1 MQNRAIFRAISVLIS
16 LGGTNKVS
24 GIGIFHGT
32 LHFRIRC
39 FCSEG
44 DFDNCITSC
53 SFFDIDAPHDF
64 MNYALIEISIVLILL
79 VANGIFA
86 MTEIAIVSSRKGLL
100 QSMAEKGNKGAAR
113 ALKLADSPNRFLSTV
128 QIGITLVG
136 IVAGALGSGNV
147 AANLA
152 EFISVIPVIGEYAK
166 PISLVIVIGILTYL
180 SLVIGELVP
189 KRLAMKYPE
198 GIASAMSGPMA
209 ALSTVASPVVNVLSW
224 STGAFLKFFR
234 VRETD
239 DNGISR
245 EELTVL
251 VRQGMTTG
259 TINHIESRMFE
270 GVIGFE
276 KLVAYDI
283 MIPRPKILW
292 IEKNAKHQ
300 DVWPSI
306 MSSTQSVFP
315 VYQGRRENL
324 VGVVSIKDIYGQ
336 LAQQNSVDFG
346 SIMKPPLLVPET
358 QKANLLLE
366 AFRKSGQRAALVL
379 DEFGSVMGMVTLIDL
394 METVVGDVPSV
405 EEQMAMPVRE
415 RADGSW
421 LIDGLFE
428 IEKLP
433 ERLEGFVLPAG
444 GGDEFQTVS
453 GWLVKE
459 LGRIP
464 VEADRVTAGEW
475 TFEVIDMDS
484 IRVDK
489 VMAVRNENMKGSG
502 EPSDA

>member
-1 MQNRAIFRAISVLIS
+1 
-16 LGGTNKVS
+16 
-24 GIGIFHGT
+24 
-32 LHFRIRC
+32 
-39 FCSEG
+39 
-44 DFDNCITSC
+44 
-53 SFFDIDAPHDF
+53 
-64 MNYALIEISIVLILL
+64 MNSALLEISIVLVLL
-79 VANGIFA
+79 IANGVFA

-100 QSMAEKGNKGAAR
+100 QSMSEKGDSGAAR

-136 IVAGALGSGNV
+136 IVAGALGSGTV
-147 AANLA
+147 ASKLA
-152 EFISVIPVIGEYAK
+152 EFLGVIPLIGEYAK
-166 PISLVIVIGILTYL
+166 PISLVLVIGVLTYL

-198 GIASAMSGPMA
+198 AIASAMSGPMA
-209 ALSTVASPVVNVLSW
+209 ALSNVASPVVSLLSW
-224 STGAFLKFFR
+224 STGALLKFFR

-239 DNGISR
+239 DSGISR
-245 EELTVL
+245 EELTVM

-259 TINHIESRMFE
+259 SINRMETKMIE

-283 MIPRPKILW
+283 MIPRPKIVW
-292 IEKNAKHQ
+292 IEKDAKHEE
-300 DVWPSI
+300 VWPTI
-306 MSSTQSVFP
+306 MRSTQGVFP
-315 VYQGRRENL
+315 VYQERRENL
-324 VGVVSIKDIYGQ
+324 VGMVSIKDIYGQ
-336 LAQQNSVDFG
+336 LAAQKTVNFA
-346 SIMKPPLLVPET
+346 SIMKAPLLVPET
-358 QKANLLLE
+358 QKASVLLE
-366 AFRKSGQRAALVL
+366 TFRKTGQRAALVL

-394 METVVGDVPSV
+394 METIVGDVPSM
-405 EEQMAMPVRE
+405 EEQMAMPVRQRE
-415 RADGSW
+415 DGSW

-433 ERLEGFVLPAG
+433 ERLEGFVLPEG

-464 VEADRVTAGEW
+464 VEADRVSAGEW

-489 VMAVRNENMKGSG
+489 VLAVRNKSSIVDPAN
-502 EPSDA
+502 A

>member
-1 MQNRAIFRAISVLIS
+1 
-16 LGGTNKVS
+16 
-24 GIGIFHGT
+24 
-32 LHFRIRC
+32 
-39 FCSEG
+39 
-44 DFDNCITSC
+44 
-53 SFFDIDAPHDF
+53 
-64 MNYALIEISIVLILL
+64 MNSALLEISIVLVLL
-79 VANGIFA
+79 LANGIFA

-100 QSMAEKGNKGAAR
+100 QSMAEKGNSGASR
-113 ALKLADSPNRFLSTV
+113 ALELADSPNRFLSTV

-136 IVAGALGSGNV
+136 IVAGALGSGTV
-147 AANLA
+147 ASKLA
-152 EFISVIPVIGEYAK
+152 EFLGVIPVIGEYAK
-166 PISLVIVIGILTYL
+166 PISLVFVIGILTYL

-198 GIASAMSGPMA
+198 AIASAMSGPMA
-209 ALSTVASPVVNVLSW
+209 ALSNVASPVVSLLSW
-224 STGAFLKFFR
+224 STGALLKFFR

-239 DNGISR
+239 DSGISR

-259 TINHIESRMFE
+259 SINRMESRMME

-283 MIPRPKILW
+283 MIPRPKIIW
-292 IEKNAKHQ
+292 IEKDAKHEE
-300 DVWPSI
+300 VWPVI
-306 MSSTQSVFP
+306 MCSTQGVFP
-315 VYQGRRENL
+315 VYQSRRENL

-336 LAQQNSVDFG
+336 LAAQKTVDFA
-346 SIMKPPLLVPET
+346 SIMKAPLLVPET
-358 QKANLLLE
+358 QKASVLLE
-366 AFRKSGQRAALVL
+366 TFRKTGQRAALVL

-394 METVVGDVPSV
+394 METIVGDVPSM
-405 EEQMAMPVRE
+405 EEQMAMPVRQRE
-415 RADGSW
+415 DGSW

-433 ERLEGFVLPAG
+433 ERLEGFVLPEG

-459 LGRIP
+459 LERIP
-464 VEADRVTAGEW
+464 VEADRVSAGEW

-489 VMAVRNENMKGSG
+489 VLAVRNAS
-502 EPSDA
+502 SSVDAAEA

>member
-1 MQNRAIFRAISVLIS
+1 
-16 LGGTNKVS
+16 
-24 GIGIFHGT
+24 
-32 LHFRIRC
+32 
-39 FCSEG
+39 
-44 DFDNCITSC
+44 
-53 SFFDIDAPHDF
+53 
-64 MNYALIEISIVLILL
+64 MNSALLEISIVLVLL
-79 VANGIFA
+79 LANGIFA

-100 QSMAEKGNKGAAR
+100 QSMAEKGNSGASR

-136 IVAGALGSGNV
+136 IVAGALGSGTV
-147 AANLA
+147 ASKLA
-152 EFISVIPVIGEYAK
+152 EFLGVLPLIGEYAR
-166 PISLVIVIGILTYL
+166 PASLVIVIGILTYL

-198 GIASAMSGPMA
+198 AIASAMSGPMA
-209 ALSTVASPVVNVLSW
+209 ALSNVASPVVSLLSW
-224 STGAFLKFFR
+224 STGALLKFFR

-239 DNGISR
+239 DSGISR

-259 TINHIESRMFE
+259 SINRMESRMME

-283 MIPRPKILW
+283 MIPRPKIIW
-292 IEKNAKHQ
+292 IEKDAKHEE
-300 DVWPSI
+300 VWPVI
-306 MSSTQSVFP
+306 MCSTQGVFP
-315 VYQGRRENL
+315 VYQSRRENL

-336 LAQQNSVDFG
+336 LAAQKTVDFA
-346 SIMKPPLLVPET
+346 SIMKAPLLVPET
-358 QKANLLLE
+358 QKASVLLE
-366 AFRKSGQRAALVL
+366 TFRKTGQRAALVL

-394 METVVGDVPSV
+394 METIVGDVPSM
-405 EEQMAMPVRE
+405 EEQMAMPVRQRE
-415 RADGSW
+415 DGSW

-433 ERLEGFVLPAG
+433 ELLEGFVLPEG

-459 LGRIP
+459 LERIP
-464 VEADRVTAGEW
+464 VEADRVSAGEW

-489 VMAVRNENMKGSG
+489 VLAVRNAS
-502 EPSDA
+502 SSVDAAEA

>member
-1 MQNRAIFRAISVLIS
+1 
-16 LGGTNKVS
+16 
-24 GIGIFHGT
+24 
-32 LHFRIRC
+32 
-39 FCSEG
+39 
-44 DFDNCITSC
+44 
-53 SFFDIDAPHDF
+53 
-64 MNYALIEISIVLILL
+64 MNSALLEISIVLVLL
-79 VANGIFA
+79 LANGIFA

-100 QSMAEKGNKGAAR
+100 QSMAEKGNSGASR

-136 IVAGALGSGNV
+136 IVAGALGSGTV
-147 AANLA
+147 ASKLA
-152 EFISVIPVIGEYAK
+152 EFLGVLPLIGEYAR
-166 PISLVIVIGILTYL
+166 PASLVIVIGILTYL

-198 GIASAMSGPMA
+198 AIASAMSGPMA
-209 ALSTVASPVVNVLSW
+209 ALSNVASPVVSLLSW
-224 STGAFLKFFR
+224 STGALLKFFR

-239 DNGISR
+239 DSGISR

-259 TINHIESRMFE
+259 SINRMESRMME

-283 MIPRPKILW
+283 MIPRPKIIW
-292 IEKNAKHQ
+292 IEKDAKHEE
-300 DVWPSI
+300 VWPVI
-306 MSSTQSVFP
+306 MCSTQGVFP
-315 VYQGRRENL
+315 VYQSRRENL

-336 LAQQNSVDFG
+336 LAAQKTVDFA
-346 SIMKPPLLVPET
+346 SIMKAPLLVPET
-358 QKANLLLE
+358 QKASVLLE
-366 AFRKSGQRAALVL
+366 TFRKTGQRAALVL

-394 METVVGDVPSV
+394 METIVGDVPSM
-405 EEQMAMPVRE
+405 EEQMAMPVRQRE
-415 RADGSW
+415 DGSW

-433 ERLEGFVLPAG
+433 ERLEGFVLPEG

-459 LGRIP
+459 LERIP
-464 VEADRVTAGEW
+464 VEADRVSVGEW

-489 VMAVRNENMKGSG
+489 VLAVRNAS
-502 EPSDA
+502 SSVDAAEA